1 MNQSVVLISEDELDQ
16 LENFLDSEAVA
27 ETALDLVGAH
37 GLLCALNI
45 APEKVDESTWMTLIF
60 DEQPNWSSAEQQAE
74 IENLLRKLNATIAN
88 DLYSDQEIYLP
99 CDLSLETEDDNEIP
113 EITLWAEAFMEGVFS
128 NEEAWFSDDEES
140 VAGLLLPIMV
150 ASDLFDEG
158 EVKDIRKDRALSEEM
173 CEQIPEILIDLYLQ
187 FNSPEK

>member
-1 MNQSVVLISEDELDQ
+1 MS
-16 LENFLDSEAVA
+16 
-27 ETALDLVGAH
+27 
-37 GLLCALNI
+37 
-45 APEKVDESTWMTLIF
+45 LIF
-60 DEQPNWSSAEQQAE
+60 DEKPNWSNAEQQAE
-74 IENLLRKLNATIAN
+74 IENLLRKLNSTIAN

-99 CDLSLETEDDNEIP
+99 CDLSLETEDDDETP

-187 FNSPEK
+187 FNAPEK

>member
-1 MNQSVVLISEDELDQ
+1 MNHSVALISEDELDQ

>member
-1 MNQSVVLISEDELDQ
+1 MNHSVALISEDELDQ

-158 EVKDIRKDRALSEEM
+158 EVKDIRNDRALSEEM

>member
-1 MNQSVVLISEDELDQ
+1 MNQSVALISEDELDQ

-45 APEKVDESTWMTLIF
+45 APKKVDESTYMTLIF
-60 DEQPNWSSAEQQAE
+60 DEQPNWISAEQQAE
-74 IENLLRKLNATIAN
+74 IENLLKKLNATIAN

-99 CDLSLETEDDNEIP
+99 CDLSLETDDDDEIP

-128 NEEAWFSDDEES
+128 NEDAWFRDDEES

>member
-1 MNQSVVLISEDELDQ
+1 MNQSVALISEDELDQ

-99 CDLSLETEDDNEIP
+99 CDLSLETDDDDDIP

>member
-1 MNQSVVLISEDELDQ
+1 MNQSVALISEDELDQ

-45 APEKVDESTWMTLIF
+45 APVKVDESTWMTLIF
-60 DEQPNWSSAEQQAE
+60 DETPNWSSAEQQAE
-74 IENLLRKLNATIAN
+74 IENLLRKLNSTIAN

-99 CDLSLETEDDNEIP
+99 CDLSLETEEEDEIP

-187 FNSPEK
+187 FNAPDK

>member
-1 MNQSVVLISEDELDQ
+1 MNQSVALISEDELDR

-37 GLLCALNI
+37 GLLCAFNI
-45 APEKVDESTWMTLIF
+45 APEKVDESTWMSLIF
-60 DEQPNWSSAEQQAE
+60 DEKPNWSSAEQQAE
-74 IENLLRKLNATIAN
+74 IENLLRKLNSTIAN

-99 CDLSLETEDDNEIP
+99 CELSLETEDDDEIP
-113 EITLWAEAFMEGVFS
+113 EMTLWAEAFMEAVFS
-128 NEEAWFSDDEES
+128 NEEAWFSEDEES

-173 CEQIPEILIDLYLQ
+173 CEQIPEILIDLYLL
-187 FNSPEK
+187 FNAPEK

>member
-1 MNQSVVLISEDELDQ
+1 MNQSVALISEDELDQ
-16 LENFLDSEAVA
+16 LENFLESESVA
-27 ETALDLVGAH
+27 ESALDLVGAH

-60 DEQPNWSSAEQQAE
+60 DETPNWSSAEQQAE

-88 DLYSDQEIYLP
+88 DLYSDQEIFLP
-99 CDLSLETEDDNEIP
+99 CDLSLETDSDDEIP

-158 EVKDIRKDRALSEEM
+158 EVKEIRKDRALSEEM
-173 CEQIPEILIDLYLQ
+173 CDQIPEILIDLYLL
-187 FNSPEK
+187 FNATEK

>member
-1 MNQSVVLISEDELDQ
+1 MNHSVALISEDELDQ

-60 DEQPNWSSAEQQAE
+60 DEQPNWSSADQQAE